1 MLKIFFVLM
10 FFFLCEG
17 KPRLATCPGGGGD
30 KRSSCGRWKKL
41 GYCDPKK
48 GSWRFM
54 AASCPASCGLCQGL
68 EKVNITECL
77 QAHNSKRALHG
88 AAPLTWDTSLAR
100 KAEAW
105 ASYLTTRNLFEHAP
119 WSVRLAGENLNLRIK
134 LGKTATCKDAV
145 ESWYLEW
152 KDYPFQNPPNSVQD
166 TEAPIGHFTQSCD
179 SHRKAN
185 RRVSDSSDTPN
196 DAAKSFVVLPY
207 VKGVTERISKVL
219 RHDMDFNHAA
229 VVDKSGD
236 YHKRLFLE
244 AWHSQRD
251 QNAGNEHID
260 IPECHFT
267 NLMSYL
273 QAAKDV
279 DNYNALSMIM
289 SC

>member
-166 TEAPIGHFTQSCD
+166 TEAPIGHFTQVGYGC
-179 SHRKAN
+179 
-185 RRVSDSSDTPN
+185 VE
-196 DAAKSFVVLPY
+196 VY
-207 VKGVTERISKVL
+207 
-219 RHDMDFNHAA
+219 
-229 VVDKSGD
+229 
-236 YHKRLFLE
+236 
-244 AWHSQRD
+244 
-251 QNAGNEHID
+251 
-260 IPECHFT
+260 
-267 NLMSYL
+267 
-273 QAAKDV
+273 
-279 DNYNALSMIM
+279 
-289 SC
+289 